1 MGRKQVDV
9 FGFDELESAF
19 EGMRSKYAVQSDA
32 LLAASAMQAAKR
44 ARQLSPRVTGYL
56 RRNWRYLK
64 PISYKGGTVRV
75 SCVRNIAY
83 HAHLVEYGHEIYT
96 TGINKKT
103 GKMEKTGKV
112 SKYNA
117 AGRRTYGIKNHG
129 RTQGKYILRSV
140 MQEFE
145 SRYPK
150 SVEEI
155 LDKITKELEI

>member
-9 FGFDELESAF
+9 FGFDELESAM
-19 EGMRSKYAVQSDA
+19 EKMKGKYEIQSDA
-32 LLAASAMQAAKR
+32 MLAAFAMQAAKR
-44 ARQLSPRVTGYL
+44 GRQISPKLTGNY
-56 RRNWRYLK
+56 RKSWRYLK
-64 PISYKGGTVRV
+64 PKKYKGGTVKV
-75 SCVRNIAY
+75 SRVRNIAN
-83 HAHLVEYGHEIYT
+83 HSHFVEYGHEIYT

-103 GKMEKTGKV
+103 GKMEKTGRV

-117 AGRRTYGIKNHG
+117 IGRRTYGIKNHG

-140 MQEFE
+140 VQEVQ

-150 SVEEI
+150 AVEDI

>member
-9 FGFDELESAF
+9 FGFDELESAM
-19 EGMRSKYAVQSDA
+19 EKMKGKYEIQSDA
-32 LLAASAMQAAKR
+32 MLAASAMQAAKR
-44 ARQLSPRVTGYL
+44 ARQISPKFKGKYRK
-56 RRNWRYLK
+56 NWRYLK
-64 PISYKGGTVRV
+64 PISYKNGTVKV
-75 SCVRNIAY
+75 SRFQNLSY

-96 TGINKKT
+96 TGNHK
-103 GKMEKTGKV
+103 KTGKV

-117 AGRRTYGIKNHG
+117 IGRRVYGIKNHG